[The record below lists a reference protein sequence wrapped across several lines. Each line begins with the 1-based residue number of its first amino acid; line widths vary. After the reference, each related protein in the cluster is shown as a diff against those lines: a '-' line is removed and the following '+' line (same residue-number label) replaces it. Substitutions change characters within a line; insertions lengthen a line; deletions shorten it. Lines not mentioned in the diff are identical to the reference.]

1 MGNNVTP
8 EYIRGFI
15 LPLDVGV
22 DNIWQ
27 SETTISQQNPSAGD
41 PIPQQSSK
49 MRLLATGNQS
59 DSGDLSIVTRKAGS
73 AGFGSR
79 FTFKEN
85 TTSTTVEY
93 GRDAMNAI
101 SGFEYKLIGNTITST
116 SYRNPTSLVTSSDTL
131 LVAYQQITGA
141 GNVLKVLRID
151 KDGNEST
158 SSSLYSIPTFLSTNQ
173 FMHPCMC
180 ELEDGSII
188 LVHILE
194 DADEAN
200 VRILRSE
207 DDGSTWDV
215 VSREGWNE
223 TLPVG
228 VTAGAGVDTYEV
240 IRMRLESITGSVVLL
255 VETEYNDTGTT
266 KRNQLFQY
274 VSIDGAATFT
284 LLSTT
289 SNLES
294 NSFRKI
300 NLERGWEDMSF
311 HTYPPRVEW
320 NTWNCPTHFPTSI
333 FFGKPAPL
341 FHCQQFPTL
350 PRVPMII

>member
-27 SETTISQQNPSAGD
+27 DETTISQQNPSAGD

-49 MRLLATGNQS
+49 MRVLATGNQS

-73 AGFGSR
+73 AGYGSR
-79 FTFKEN
+79 FTFKDN
-85 TTSTTVEY
+85 VTSTSVEY

-101 SGFEYKLIGNTITST
+101 SGFEYKLIGNSITST

-131 LVAYQQITGA
+131 LVAYQYITTT
-141 GNVLKVLRID
+141 GNVLRVLRID

-158 SSSLYSIPTFLSTNQ
+158 ATNLYSIPSFLSTNQ

-223 TLPVG
+223 TIP
-228 VTAGAGVDTYEV
+228 AG
-240 IRMRLESITGSVVLL
+240 S
-255 VETEYNDTGTT
+255 
-266 KRNQLFQY
+266 
-274 VSIDGAATFT
+274 
-284 LLSTT
+284 
-289 SNLES
+289 
-294 NSFRKI
+294 
-300 NLERGWEDMSF
+300 
-311 HTYPPRVEW
+311 
-320 NTWNCPTHFPTSI
+320 
-333 FFGKPAPL
+333 
-341 FHCQQFPTL
+341 
-350 PRVPMII
+350 